1 MGAGPGG
8 ERWGT
13 GAGPAEEMGGAGGGV
28 GPGLEGRGLKTWCG
42 RLRQGP
48 TRKNTAS
55 YSGGE
60 GMGYAGWGRGLGDLK
75 AGLYE

>member
-1 MGAGPGG
+1 MGPT
-8 ERWGT
+8 GT
-13 GAGPAEEMGGAGGGV
+13 GIGAGPALEMGGAGGGV
-28 GPGLEGRGLKTWCG
+28 EPGLEGRGLKARGG
-42 RLRQGP
+42 RLRRGP

-55 YSGGE
+55 NPGVE